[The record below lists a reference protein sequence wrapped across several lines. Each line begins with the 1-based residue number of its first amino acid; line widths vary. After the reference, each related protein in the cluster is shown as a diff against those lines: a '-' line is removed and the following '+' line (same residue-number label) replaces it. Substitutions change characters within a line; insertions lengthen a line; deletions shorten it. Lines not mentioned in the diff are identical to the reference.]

1 MLGWVAKWKTSF
13 REYSGVVVE
22 WVVGDAE
29 AKACADGFKCMVY
42 ENITDELYHFN
53 GDDKHQL
60 SFVRPSIKD
69 YVEYKRR
76 VFLRANNGN
85 VVVEAEPFDNHSKT
99 DPAASNVE
107 GIRTIH
113 DAIIEELHKLDDIRI
128 LKQRQD
134 AIKNELTLK
143 SITMKNLKV
152 QELNKS
158 IVIPHLS
165 SRSSRESLSI
175 SGKTVSEAVD
185 SVSHVRREDDEN
197 TTVFISESESDEDDD
212 SDADSSDDD
221 DDDDDGEEDDD
232 DNGDG
237 KIDVKVKISTTSEM
251 RGFSIRLNE
260 RGLGKVFAAVKR
272 DYDYKPALYFV
283 DRDGDRISIKTI
295 DDLRYAH
302 RSCSTTNT
310 ILKLIADSLEKE
322 KPTSSR
328 ALKIERVASKR
339 IVFVDSPLPSPQDDD
354 RQAEVKSDAVSS
366 LNSPTTNAASKQFEV
381 LWKKGELVGRGSF
394 GKVYSGINLTTGERI
409 AVKEV
414 RVRRSKRNKQQLK
427 ALQQEIRILGS
438 LEHRNIIKYLGTEF
452 TNCTLRIFL
461 ELATDGTIKDAI
473 KEFGPFPEP
482 LMRRFTT
489 DILDGLEYLH
499 SKNFIHRDIKPTNLL
514 VSGGIV
520 KLGDFG
526 CSSIMIDG
534 NDSSEE
540 VANKT
545 MAGTAI
551 YMAPE
556 VIYAGNNDDLC
567 EAAISHSLTQTPLE
581 QAPQLKEATLRITK
595 SIGSAKASQITGYGR
610 LADIWSL
617 GATLFEMATGRP
629 PYPNAGA
636 AIYAIAVSKKFPVFP
651 DLFSMEAHNFLGR

>member
-1 MLGWVAKWKTSF
+1 MLGWVVKWKTTF

-22 WVVGDAE
+22 WVVDDAE
-29 AKACADGFKCMVY
+29 AKACVDGFKCMVY

-76 VFLRANNGN
+76 VFLTANSGN
-85 VVVEAEPFDNHSKT
+85 VVMEVDNSSKT
-99 DPAASNVE
+99 EPVTSSVE

-113 DAIIEELHKLDDIRI
+113 DAIIEELWKLDDIRI

-158 IVIPHLS
+158 IVIPHLPS
-165 SRSSRESLSI
+165 KSSRESSSL

-185 SVSHVRREDDEN
+185 SGSPGSR
-197 TTVFISESESDEDDD
+197 TTAFISESDGDEDDD
-212 SDADSSDDD
+212 SDADSSDVDDDDDD

-232 DNGDG
+232 DDRDG
-237 KIDVKVKISTTSEM
+237 KIDVKVKISTTSEL

-260 RGLGKVFAAVKR
+260 RGLGKVFAAVRR
-272 DYDYKPALYFV
+272 DYDFKPALYFV

-295 DDLRYAH
+295 DDLQYAH
-302 RSCSTTNT
+302 RSCSATKT
-310 ILKLIADSLEKE
+310 ILKLIADTLEKE
-322 KPTSSR
+322 KPASNR

-339 IVFVDSPLPSPQDDD
+339 IVLVDSPLSPQDDD

-366 LNSPTTNAASKQFEV
+366 PTTGASKQFEV

-414 RVRRSKRNKQQLK
+414 RVRRSKRNKQHLK

-461 ELATDGTIKDAI
+461 ELATHGTIKDAI

-482 LMRRFTT
+482 LMRRFTA

-534 NDSSEE
+534 NDSEE
-540 VANKT
+540 MANKT

-581 QAPQLKEATLRITK
+581 QAPLLKEATLRITK
-595 SIGSAKASQITGYGR
+595 SIGSAKASQVMGYGR

>member
-1 MLGWVAKWKTSF
+1 MLGWVAKWKTTF

-22 WVVGDAE
+22 WVVDDAE
-29 AKACADGFKCMVY
+29 AKACVDGFKCMVY

-76 VFLRANNGN
+76 VFLRANSGN
-85 VVVEAEPFDNHSKT
+85 VVMEVDNPSKT
-99 DPAASNVE
+99 EPATCSVE
-107 GIRTIH
+107 SIRTIH
-113 DAIIEELHKLDDIRI
+113 DAIIEELCKLDDIRI

-158 IVIPHLS
+158 IIIPHLS
-165 SRSSRESLSI
+165 SKSSRESSSI

-185 SVSHVRREDDEN
+185 SVSHGSRRDDDEN
-197 TTVFISESESDEDDD
+197 TTAFISESDGDEDDD
-212 SDADSSDDD
+212 SDADSSDVDD
-221 DDDDDGEEDDD
+221 DDDDDEEDDD
-232 DNGDG
+232 DDRDG
-237 KIDVKVKISTTSEM
+237 KIDVKVKISTTNEL

-260 RGLGKVFAAVKR
+260 RGLGKVFAAVRR
-272 DYDYKPALYFV
+272 DYDFKPALYFV

-302 RSCSTTNT
+302 RSCSATNI
-310 ILKLIADSLEKE
+310 ILKLMADTLEKE
-322 KPTSSR
+322 KPASSR

-339 IVFVDSPLPSPQDDD
+339 IVFVDSPLSPQDDD
-354 RQAEVKSDAVSS
+354 DRQTEAKSDAVHVSS
-366 LNSPTTNAASKQFEV
+366 SPTTGASKQFEV

-414 RVRRSKRNKQQLK
+414 RVRRSKRNKQHLK

-452 TNCTLRIFL
+452 TNYTLRIFL

-534 NDSSEE
+534 NDSEE

-581 QAPQLKEATLRITK
+581 QAPLLKEATLRITK
-595 SIGSAKASQITGYGR
+595 SIGSAKASQVTGYGR